1 MHRRAWP
8 YWLQLKFHWDQFPL
22 NFPIANVT
30 GKSPTSY
37 EEVTR
42 KLATFRP
49 SRHVKMVWRRRQ
61 QVREEVTG
69 KLVPV
74 EFELYTA
81 ATERACRSCAM
92 HGLSQWN
99 SLANVRRART
109 NDECHGFGSTAISA
123 RCGGSSCGCSNTTN
137 TLRTTYDVEKTCRHI
152 Y

>member
-1 MHRRAWP
+1 MNQKETD
-8 YWLQLKFHWDQFPL
+8 LTVGQNFIKLKFHWDQFPR
-22 NFPIANVT
+22 NFPVENVT

-74 EFELYTA
+74 EFELN
-81 ATERACRSCAM
+81 C
-92 HGLSQWN
+92 
-99 SLANVRRART
+99 
-109 NDECHGFGSTAISA
+109 GF
-123 RCGGSSCGCSNTTN
+123 
-137 TLRTTYDVEKTCRHI
+137 TLTFVI
-152 Y
+152 VF